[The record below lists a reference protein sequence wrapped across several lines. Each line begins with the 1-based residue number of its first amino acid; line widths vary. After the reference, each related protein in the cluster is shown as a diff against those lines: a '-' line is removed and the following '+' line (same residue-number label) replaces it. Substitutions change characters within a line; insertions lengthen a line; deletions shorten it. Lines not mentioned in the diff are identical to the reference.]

1 MSKKPNIVQLTN
13 DYIDNA
19 NQEQRL
25 ERAEHEQRNRFMGW
39 ILFVVVLLFILPT
52 YNLVETYM
60 NIKQQ
65 EKEVLSLQK
74 DYEKLS
80 TQTKERKDLAK
91 KLKDDA
97 FAEKY
102 ARAKYY
108 YSREGESIYP
118 VPRTQNRYTKESRG
132 EEAGMKKLLIAVTVV
147 LVSSSPL
154 ILLPMEKELT
164 LTSKQV
170 QKLTQNTTVSLS
182 QFKQIPKNPRTVT
195 SILTYK
201 NKELTDFKA
210 NIQADT
216 KLSISAIFW
225 NAKGEPVFQL
235 QDGDYVAASQQSIID
250 DSVYN
255 QKPVDMTFWT
265 KDGLSVYKEPY
276 VLGTE
281 KADSKLASFKPIKVS
296 RAAQTHAG
304 TYYLVDGEGWINA
317 SDLSTTD
324 NRIDAVQKVLNEKYN
339 NQERISVYVK
349 QLDTGKI
356 AAINDEKSM
365 YAASVAKLGVL
376 YYAQERL
383 SHKKL
388 SLSDEY
394 QYTSAVNGFPGAYD
408 PDGSG
413 KISKMPDDKN
423 YSLENLLKAVA
434 QNSDNVATNIL
445 GYYVANQYDKAFQKS
460 VDKAAAT
467 SWNMDKKELTA
478 RAAGT
483 LMEAVYRQNGD
494 IINYLSSTDYDGE
507 RISKN
512 IDVPVAHKIGD
523 AYDFKHDVAI
533 VYADSPFILSIFTDK
548 EGYDKITSIADDVYG
563 ILR

>member
-1 MSKKPNIVQLTN
+1 
-13 DYIDNA
+13 
-19 NQEQRL
+19 
-25 ERAEHEQRNRFMGW
+25 
-39 ILFVVVLLFILPT
+39 
-52 YNLVETYM
+52 
-60 NIKQQ
+60 
-65 EKEVLSLQK
+65 
-74 DYEKLS
+74 
-80 TQTKERKDLAK
+80 
-91 KLKDDA
+91 
-97 FAEKY
+97 
-102 ARAKYY
+102 
-108 YSREGESIYP
+108 
-118 VPRTQNRYTKESRG
+118 
-132 EEAGMKKLLIAVTVV
+132 MKKLLIAATVV

-154 ILLPMEKELT
+154 VLLPMEKELT
-164 LTSKQV
+164 LTPKQV
-170 QKLTQNTTVSLS
+170 QKLTQNTTASLT
-182 QFKQIPKNPRTVT
+182 QFKQIPKNPRTIT
-195 SILTYK
+195 TILTYK
-201 NKELTDFKA
+201 NKDLTEFKTS
-210 NIQADT
+210 IQADT
-216 KLSISAIFW
+216 KLSISAIFL
-225 NAKGEPVFQL
+225 NSKGEPVFKL
-235 QDGDYVAASQQSIID
+235 QDCGYVAASQKSIVD
-250 DSVYN
+250 DSIYN
-255 QKPVDMTFWT
+255 QKPVDMTFWA
-265 KDGLSVYKEPY
+265 KDGLTVYKEPY

-296 RAAQTHAG
+296 QVAQTHAG

-317 SDLSTTD
+317 SDLSRID
-324 NRIDAVQKVLNEKYN
+324 NRIEAVQKVLNEKYN

-349 QLDTGKI
+349 QLDTNRV

-365 YAASVAKLGVL
+365 YAASVAKLGLL

-383 SHKKL
+383 SQEKL
-388 SLSDEY
+388 ALSDEY

-563 ILR
+563 ILK

>member
-1 MSKKPNIVQLTN
+1 
-13 DYIDNA
+13 
-19 NQEQRL
+19 
-25 ERAEHEQRNRFMGW
+25 
-39 ILFVVVLLFILPT
+39 
-52 YNLVETYM
+52 
-60 NIKQQ
+60 
-65 EKEVLSLQK
+65 
-74 DYEKLS
+74 
-80 TQTKERKDLAK
+80 
-91 KLKDDA
+91 
-97 FAEKY
+97 
-102 ARAKYY
+102 
-108 YSREGESIYP
+108 
-118 VPRTQNRYTKESRG
+118 
-132 EEAGMKKLLIAVTVV
+132 MKKLLIAATVV

-154 ILLPMEKELT
+154 VLLPMEKELA
-164 LTSKQV
+164 LTPKQV
-170 QKLTQNTTVSLS
+170 QKLTQNTTASLS
-182 QFKQIPKNPRTVT
+182 QFKQIPKNPRTIT
-195 SILTYK
+195 TILTYK
-201 NKELTDFKA
+201 NKELTEFKTS
-210 NIQADT
+210 IQADT

-235 QDGDYVAASQQSIID
+235 QDGDYVAA
-250 DSVYN
+250 
-255 QKPVDMTFWT
+255 
-265 KDGLSVYKEPY
+265 
-276 VLGTE
+276 
-281 KADSKLASFKPIKVS
+281 
-296 RAAQTHAG
+296 AQTHAG

-324 NRIDAVQKVLNEKYN
+324 NRIESVQKVLNEKYN

-349 QLDTGKI
+349 QLDTNRV

-383 SHKKL
+383 SQEKL
-388 SLSDEY
+388 ALSDEY

-563 ILR
+563 ILK

>member
-1 MSKKPNIVQLTN
+1 
-13 DYIDNA
+13 
-19 NQEQRL
+19 
-25 ERAEHEQRNRFMGW
+25 
-39 ILFVVVLLFILPT
+39 
-52 YNLVETYM
+52 
-60 NIKQQ
+60 
-65 EKEVLSLQK
+65 
-74 DYEKLS
+74 
-80 TQTKERKDLAK
+80 
-91 KLKDDA
+91 
-97 FAEKY
+97 
-102 ARAKYY
+102 
-108 YSREGESIYP
+108 
-118 VPRTQNRYTKESRG
+118 
-132 EEAGMKKLLIAVTVV
+132 MKKLLIAATVV

-154 ILLPMEKELT
+154 VLLPMEKELT
-164 LTSKQV
+164 LTQKQV
-170 QKLTQNTTVSLS
+170 QKLTQNTTASLT
-182 QFKQIPKNPRTVT
+182 QFKQIPKNPRTIT
-195 SILTYK
+195 TILTYK
-201 NKELTDFKA
+201 NKDLTEFKTS
-210 NIQADT
+210 IQADT

-225 NAKGEPVFQL
+225 NAKGGEPVFQL
-235 QDGDYVAASQQSIID
+235 QDGDYVAASQKSIVD
-250 DSVYN
+250 DSIYN
-255 QKPVDMTFWT
+255 QKPVDMTLWT
-265 KDGLSVYKEPY
+265 KDGFTVYKEPY

-296 RAAQTHAG
+296 QAAQTHAG

-324 NRIDAVQKVLNEKYN
+324 NRIEAVQKVLNEKYN

-349 QLDTGKI
+349 QLDTDRV

-383 SHKKL
+383 SQKKL

-445 GYYVANQYDKAFQKS
+445 GYYVTNQYDKAFQKS

-494 IINYLSSTDYDGE
+494 IITYLSSTDYDGE

-563 ILR
+563 ILK